1 MDRTMR
7 RRAREQRLTKIL
19 LIAAAVVLFCG
30 LFAQIAVRS
39 QVSGQ
44 AKRVAAMQAQIRLMQ
59 ADAENMQLCIN
70 QYHDLDEI
78 GKRAL
83 AMGME
88 PLTDE
93 RMRVVS
99 LPNADGNTSAQTVA
113 NVGGEEMIG

>member
-59 ADAENMQLCIN
+59 AD
-70 QYHDLDEI
+70 EI

>member
-7 RRAREQRLTKIL
+7 RQRSERRLTKL
-19 LIAAAVVLFCG
+19 LLVAAAVVLFCG

-44 AKRVAAMQAQIRLMQ
+44 AKRVAAMQAQIRVMQ
-59 ADAENMQLCIN
+59 ADAENLQLCIN
-70 QYHDLDEI
+70 QHHDLNEI

-83 AMGME
+83 ALGME

-93 RMRVVS
+93 RLRVVT
-99 LPNADGNTSAQTVA
+99 LPNADGNTSTQTVA
-113 NVGGEEMIG
+113 NFGGEEING